1 MSGQV
6 FGARRRSSL
15 STEGGN
21 EMSFDIARTP
31 TLQAVA
37 TGDEQQLVEDLQQR
51 VEGAIRQAEET
62 PAVVEADETQRR
74 AEQHFASLQK
84 AERALN
90 RFAKETGEKLAATR
104 ETALDAVVHSAATGD
119 KLDFKALS
127 DLATLENRGRLAT
140 RAIERLVERLL
151 PLAQWARLREESH
164 AALTRARALEAIA
177 QERAERVL
185 DQLRDAISEEMI
197 LPVDLS
203 KGVSGSLLAQAAE
216 LKNRAVQLSGNADLI
231 VKSLGR

>member
-1 MSGQV
+1 
-6 FGARRRSSL
+6 
-15 STEGGN
+15 
-21 EMSFDIARTP
+21 MSFDIARTP

-51 VEGAIRQAEET
+51 VEAAVRKVEEI
-62 PAVVEADETQRR
+62 PAVVEADEAHRQ
-74 AEQHFASLQK
+74 AEQHVVRLQK

-90 RFAKETGEKLAATR
+90 RFAKETGEKLAAAR
-104 ETALDAVVHSAATGD
+104 EAALDAVIQSAANGD

-127 DLATLENRGRLAT
+127 ELAGLESRGRQAT

-164 AALTRARALEAIA
+164 AALTRARALESIA

-185 DQLRDAISEEMI
+185 DQLREAVGEEMI

-203 KGVSGSLLAQAAE
+203 KGVSGALLAQAAE
-216 LKNRAVQLSGNADLI
+216 LKNRAVQLSNNADSI
-231 VKSLGR
+231 EKSLGR